1 MSQWNQVFESHFDH
15 DRKLSPVHVYV
26 FFSNINLKTLGI
38 LLAELDSENHVGR
51 SASHGAGLDASGW
64 IAIESFAVL
73 SSFVNLCGHTD
84 WESGRLQL
92 HNSSLPKLLN
102 SGHQGVFEILSMLSF
117 NWGLQGLQALILH
130 DVRSCSR
137 CCCVRGKDSLQ
148 PSQSMWSAN
157 V

>member
-1 MSQWNQVFESHFDH
+1 MGGAAESPCVTRVHPQGFFRICLLESLEVFLLKIIQDLRLKILFLACLSEIRFLNLTLITTESFLQS
-15 DRKLSPVHVYV
+15 KSMF

-84 WESGRLQL
+84 
-92 HNSSLPKLLN
+92 
-102 SGHQGVFEILSMLSF
+102 
-117 NWGLQGLQALILH
+117 
-130 DVRSCSR
+130 
-137 CCCVRGKDSLQ
+137 
-148 PSQSMWSAN
+148 
-157 V
+157 